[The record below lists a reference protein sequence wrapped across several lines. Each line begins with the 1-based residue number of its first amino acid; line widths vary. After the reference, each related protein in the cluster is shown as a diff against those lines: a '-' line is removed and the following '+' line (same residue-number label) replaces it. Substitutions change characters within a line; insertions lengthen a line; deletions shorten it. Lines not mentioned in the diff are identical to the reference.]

1 MPRSGAEVVGVEFG
15 GGTDLGRGDGRWM
28 ERDRDRRRPIRSI
41 TVCIKVE
48 KL

>member
-1 MPRSGAEVVGVEFG
+1 MPRSGAEVVGVKFVG
-15 GGTDLGRGDGRWM
+15 GMDLGRGDDRWM
-28 ERDRDRRRPIRSI
+28 ERGCDRRRPIRSI